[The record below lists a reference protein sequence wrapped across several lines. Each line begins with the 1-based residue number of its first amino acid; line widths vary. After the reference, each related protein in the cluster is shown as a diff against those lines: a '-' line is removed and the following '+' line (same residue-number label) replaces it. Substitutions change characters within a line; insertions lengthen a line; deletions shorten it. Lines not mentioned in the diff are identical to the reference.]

1 MGDKLWD
8 LLTGGFYIKRYVL
21 KLLPSLGVAVF
32 YAVQLASEG
41 LGAAVSGFCAMFC
54 LIYTLIS
61 LYGVALN
68 ASEIV
73 YGYNRYILA
82 VVGLFVGCF
91 VVGALGVIVSMILPI
106 HSTGDSAAA
115 LDAAVFPIA
124 IFLILRDILRFI
136 WFAAR
141 SKIRP

>member
-8 LLTGGFYIKRYVL
+8 LLTGGFYLKRYVL
-21 KLLPSLGVAVF
+21 KLLPSLGVAIF
-32 YAVQLASEG
+32 YAAQLAGEG

-54 LIYTLIS
+54 LIYTFIS
-61 LYGVALN
+61 LYGIALS

-82 VVGLFVGCF
+82 VAGLFVGCF
-91 VVGALGVIVSMILPI
+91 AVGALGAIISMILPI

-115 LDAAVFPIA
+115 VSPIA
-124 IFLILRDILRFI
+124 VFLILRDILRLI

>member
-8 LLTGGFYIKRYVL
+8 LLTGGFYLKRYVL
-21 KLLPSLGVAVF
+21 KLLPSLGVAIF
-32 YAVQLASEG
+32 YAAQLTGEG

-54 LIYTLIS
+54 LIYTFIS
-61 LYGVALN
+61 LYGIALS

-82 VVGLFVGCF
+82 VAGLFVGCF
-91 VVGALGVIVSMILPI
+91 AVGALGAIISMILPI

-136 WFAAR
+136 WFSAR

>member
-8 LLTGGFYIKRYVL
+8 LLTGGFYLKRYVL
-21 KLLPSLGVAVF
+21 KLLPSLGVAIF
-32 YAVQLASEG
+32 YAAQLAGEG
-41 LGAAVSGFCAMFC
+41 LGAVVSGFCAMFC
-54 LIYTLIS
+54 LIYTFIS
-61 LYGVALN
+61 LYGIALS

-91 VVGALGVIVSMILPI
+91 AVGALGAIISMILPI

-115 LDAAVFPIA
+115 VFPIA
-124 IFLILRDILRFI
+124 VFLILRDILRLI

>member
-8 LLTGGFYIKRYVL
+8 LLTGGFYLKRYVL
-21 KLLPSLGVAVF
+21 KLLPSLGVAIF
-32 YAVQLASEG
+32 YAAQLAGEG
-41 LGAAVSGFCAMFC
+41 LGAAVSGFCTMFC
-54 LIYTLIS
+54 LIYTFIS
-61 LYGVALN
+61 LYGIALS

-82 VVGLFVGCF
+82 VVGLFVECF
-91 VVGALGVIVSMILPI
+91 AVGALGAIISMILPI

-115 LDAAVFPIA
+115 VSPIA
-124 IFLILRDILRFI
+124 VFLILRDILRFI